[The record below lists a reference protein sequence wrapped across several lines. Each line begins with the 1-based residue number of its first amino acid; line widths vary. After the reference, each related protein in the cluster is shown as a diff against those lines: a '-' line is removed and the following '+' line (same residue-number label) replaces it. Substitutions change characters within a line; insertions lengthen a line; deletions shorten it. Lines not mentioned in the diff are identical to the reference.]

1 MLYIF
6 DKNDNMLEILNFSDT
21 EEDTMDRQINS
32 TYKYEIKLNINFSVA
47 YCLKTL

>member
-21 EEDTMDRQINS
+21 EEDTMDRQI
-32 TYKYEIKLNINFSVA
+32 TPLINM
-47 YCLKTL
+47 K